1 MYVQY
6 LEWPM
11 KALNSKNLLEMRRWL
26 SLHLR
31 CTSDSLVID
40 CSERTACSTGSD
52 RSYST
57 EKLAYS
63 VPRPLV
69 QLASVAVATINF
81 FVDAKV
87 QASNAASNRWWLK
100 DPRSAPLFTLAFF
113 AIGVQ
118 AFT

>member
-1 MYVQY
+1 
-6 LEWPM
+6 M
-11 KALNSKNLLEMRRWL
+11 KALNSKNLLEMRRWM

-31 CTSDSLVID
+31 CTSDSWVID

-57 EKLAYS
+57 GKLAYS

-69 QLASVAVATINF
+69 QLASVATVNF

-100 DPRSAPLFTLAFF
+100 DPRSAPLFRLALS

-118 AFT
+118 AFM